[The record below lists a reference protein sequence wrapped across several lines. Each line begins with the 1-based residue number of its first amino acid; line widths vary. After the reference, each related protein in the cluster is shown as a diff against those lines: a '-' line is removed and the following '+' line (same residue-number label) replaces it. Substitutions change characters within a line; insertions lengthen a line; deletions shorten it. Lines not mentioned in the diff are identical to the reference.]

1 MSLVRECTST
11 SWNTHPEEFPLP
23 EAGIQ
28 TSLLGC
34 VLWPLVKH
42 MPQNEMGST
51 SQAARVKHEAAG
63 PTSLCK
69 CTEQIRF
76 G

>member
-1 MSLVRECTST
+1 MST
-11 SWNTHPEEFPLP
+11 SQSTHPEEFPLP
-23 EAGIQ
+23 QAGIQ
-28 TSLLGC
+28 TSVLGC
-34 VLWPLVKH
+34 VLGSLVKH

-51 SQAARVKHEAAG
+51 SQAAQVKHEATG

-69 CTEQIRF
+69 CVEQIRS